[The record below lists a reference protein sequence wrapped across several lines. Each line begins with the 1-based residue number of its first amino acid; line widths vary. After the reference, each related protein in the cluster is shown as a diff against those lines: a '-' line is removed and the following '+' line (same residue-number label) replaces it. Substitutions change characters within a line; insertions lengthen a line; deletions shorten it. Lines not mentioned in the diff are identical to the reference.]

1 MKRGEHT
8 LHLTTRQNNVF
19 KVQGGT
25 EVKDENRKFSSCGKV
40 RVSLD
45 RERGLVKGF
54 EKLGYVERRRN

>member
-1 MKRGEHT
+1 MC
-8 LHLTTRQNNVF
+8 LTTGQNNVF

-25 EVKDENRKFSSCGKV
+25 EVKDGNRKFSSCGKV

-45 RERGLVKGF
+45 RERGLVKGL